1 MSAMRLALRGL
12 RELQLRTKPQSST
25 PSISAVTRSTAS
37 TPSTTLALAARR
49 AISTT
54 PSSKADQVTISH
66 KYLDESEPDIVHLHA
81 RPKPASPSYFARF
94 TTFYDSYIQIQELYL
109 KYRHLP
115 VVPAADARRVAWR
128 SKAEYRLII
137 GEHIKGRD
145 FSACMGIVK
154 RLNLIHPDLMPQD
167 VQDGLQPFMR
177 DINYHEKTER
187 EIPVDRFG
195 RTLGVGRRKTSTAR
209 AWVVEGTGEVLING
223 KPVNEAFGRLHDRES
238 ALWALKST
246 ERMDKYNVWARVEG
260 GGSTGQAEA
269 LAMAIAHAITGHEPA
284 LKTRLRKAGCIT
296 RDYRAV
302 ERKKAGHLKAR
313 KMTPWQ
319 PR

>member
-1 MSAMRLALRGL
+1 MSAMRLALGGFR
-12 RELQLRTKPQSST
+12 RLQLGTKSLC
-25 PSISAVTRSTAS
+25 SIPLIASAFTRATTAA
-37 TPSTTLALAARR
+37 PATTLALAQRS
-49 AISTT
+49 ISTT
-54 PSSKADQVTISH
+54 PSSRANEFAMSKDGGSQ
-66 KYLDESEPDIVHLHA
+66 DEIVNMAA
-81 RPKPASPSYFARF
+81 RPKPVSPSYFARF

-115 VVPAADARRVAWR
+115 IVPAADARKIAWR
-128 SKAEYRLII
+128 GKAEYRLVI

-145 FSACMGIVK
+145 FSACMNIVK
-154 RLNLIHPDLMPQD
+154 RLNQIHPDLMPQE
-167 VQDGLQPFMR
+167 VLDGLAPFTR

-187 EIPVDRFG
+187 EIPVDKFG

>member
-1 MSAMRLALRGL
+1 MSTMRLALRGL
-12 RELQLRTKPQSST
+12 RDLQLGSKT
-25 PSISAVTRSTAS
+25 PSSLAPACSVLSRATTT
-37 TPSTTLALAARR
+37 TPPAPSLGLARR
-49 AISTT
+49 TISTT
-54 PSSKADQVTISH
+54 PSNKAEGLISYERSETQVAH
-66 KYLDESEPDIVHLHA
+66 PHA

-94 TTFYDSYIQIQELYL
+94 TNFYDSYVQIQELYL

-128 SKAEYRLII
+128 GKAEYRLVI

-145 FSACMGIVK
+145 FSACMAIVK
-154 RLNLIHPDLMPQD
+154 RLNLIHPDLMPQE
-167 VQDGLQPFMR
+167 VIDGLQPFTR
-177 DINYHEKTER
+177 DINFHEKIER
-187 EIPVDRFG
+187 EIPVDKFG
-195 RTLGVGRRKTSTAR
+195 RTMGVGRRKTSTAR

-269 LAMAIAHAITGHEPA
+269 LAMAIAYAITGHEPA

>member
-1 MSAMRLALRGL
+1 MRLALRGL
-12 RELQLRTKPQSST
+12 RELQLGTKSTCSLGSSS
-25 PSISAVTRSTAS
+25 SI
-37 TPSTTLALAARR
+37 LARMT
-49 AISTT
+49 STT
-54 PSSKADQVTISH
+54 PTAHTQNLARRTITTTSG
-66 KYLDESEPDIVHLHA
+66 KMAQAVNQYNDEDESVQLTHPYA
-81 RPKPASPSYFARF
+81 RPKPASPSYFTRF
-94 TTFYDSYIQIQELYL
+94 TSFYDSYVQIQELYL

-115 VVPAADARRVAWR
+115 TVPAADARRVAWR
-128 SKAEYRLII
+128 GKAEYRLNI

-154 RLNLIHPDLMPQD
+154 RLNLIHPDLMPQE
-167 VQDGLQPFMR
+167 VIDGLVPFTR
-177 DINYHEKTER
+177 DINFHEKIER

-195 RTLGVGRRKTSTAR
+195 RTMGVGRRKTSTAR
-209 AWVVEGTGEVLING
+209 AWVVEGTGEILING

-269 LAMAIAHAITGHEPA
+269 LAMAIAYAITGHEPA

-313 KMTPWQ
+313 KMTPWVA
-319 PR
+319 R